1 MWRQPPPVIVSA
13 VGGTA
18 NRSVA
23 FQVGLRPPWGSG
35 GVHCR
40 VIGSPEIVATAYTS
54 MRVIRFTFLRS
65 LADKRVTSS
74 TLYAM
79 VDEAS

>member
-1 MWRQPPPVIVSA
+1 MCRQPPPVVAST
-13 VGGTA
+13 VGGTE

-40 VIGSPEIVATAYTS
+40 VIGSPEMVATAYTS
-54 MRVIRFTFLRS
+54 MRVMRFTFFRS
-65 LADKRVTSS
+65 LADRRVTSS

-79 VDEAS
+79 VE